1 MTNIGILT
9 TLNDP
14 LAPFLIKKINNL
26 RNLNFYLIISK
37 TKKNYKSKFLKIFKE
52 RTGDY
57 FLKYNLDLF
66 YKKTKLTTYLVD
78 SHNCKKFHK
87 LIKKKNIKF
96 LYNSDTPDKI
106 SKTTIKKVK
115 GIINIHPGILPNYR
129 GSTCPEWTLFNNEA
143 LGITAHFMDE
153 NYDTGP
159 IIKIKY
165 LKFKKKNIREYK
177 DIRIKIYLLTLS
189 LAKKIF
195 ENIHNIKAYKQNTNN
210 SKYFNVISNYHLLK
224 IKKKIKE
231 KKILYNKK
239 NLIF

>member
-9 TLNDP
+9 TLNDE
-14 LAPFLIKKINNL
+14 LAPFLIKKINKLKNV
-26 RNLNFYLIISK
+26 NFFLIISK
-37 TKKNYKSKFLKIFKE
+37 TKKNYKLKFSKIFKE

-57 FLKYNLDLF
+57 FLKYNLDLSNSNIR
-66 YKKTKLTTYLVD
+66 LPTYLVN
-78 SHNCKKFHK
+78 SHNCKEFHK

-96 LYNSDTPDKI
+96 LYNSDTPIKI
-106 SKTTIKKVK
+106 NKSTIKKVK

-129 GSTCPEWTLFNNEA
+129 GSTCPEWTLFNNDP
-143 LGITAHFMDE
+143 LGITAHLMDE

-165 LKFKKKNIREYK
+165 LKFKKQSIRDYK

-195 ENIHNIKAYKQNTNN
+195 KNIHKIKTYKQDEYN
-210 SKYFNVISNYHLLK
+210 SKYFKVIDSSSLLK
-224 IKKKIKE
+224 IKNKIKQKKIHF
-231 KKILYNKK
+231 NKK
-239 NLIF
+239 NLII

>member
-9 TLNDP
+9 TLNDE
-14 LAPFLIKKINNL
+14 LAPFLIKKINKLKNV
-26 RNLNFYLIISK
+26 NFFIIISK
-37 TKKNYKSKFLKIFKE
+37 TKKNYKLKFLKIFKE

-57 FLKYNLDLF
+57 FLKYNLDL
-66 YKKTKLTTYLVD
+66 LNSNIRLPTYLVN
-78 SHNCKKFHK
+78 SHNCKEFHK

-96 LYNSDTPDKI
+96 LYNSDTPIKI
-106 SKTTIKKVK
+106 NKSTIKKVK

-129 GSTCPEWTLFNNEA
+129 GSTCPEWTLFNNDP
-143 LGITAHFMDE
+143 LGITAHLMDE

-165 LKFKKKNIREYK
+165 LKFKKKNIRDYK

-195 ENIHNIKAYKQNTNN
+195 KNIHKIKTYKQDENN
-210 SKYFNVISNYHLLK
+210 SKYFKVMDGSCLLK
-224 IKKKIKE
+224 IKNKIKQKKIHF
-231 KKILYNKK
+231 NKK
-239 NLIF
+239 NLII